1 MSQPKR
7 ELSEVKLDHLASRA
21 TAAAEAREQAKQ
33 LIAFAEEQEQIIKD
47 AMGDAEQATIFGVPV
62 FTYAWKD
69 SYALARFK
77 ADHPHIARNY
87 ITIEPKEVLDK
98 GRLLE
103 EQGDILKDYQTR
115 EFRRVSRA
123 A

>member
-1 MSQPKR
+1 MSQPR
-7 ELSEVKLDHLASRA
+7 ELTQVALDHLASRIQ
-21 TAAAEAREQAKQ
+21 AANEAREQAKQ
-33 LIAFAEEQEQIIKD
+33 LIAFAEEQEQIVKD
-47 AMGDAEQATIFGVPV
+47 EMGDAEQATVFGVPV

-77 ADHPHIARNY
+77 NDHPHIARNY
-87 ITIEPKEVLDK
+87 MVTETREVLDK
-98 GRLLE
+98 DRLLA
-103 EQGDILKDYQTR
+103 EQGDVVRQYQTR